1 MVVCLAGLYITSA
14 SHLGICICTSFLMFS
29 ESDRFVQW
37 LERTEEKPLARRVCG
52 EVGDSW
58 PIQFSLFG
66 APLPPWAS
74 QQLSNLLRSYCDG
87 KNLLQ
92 WKNTPQ
98 TWQIF
103 LRKVKLK
110 LMYSHNFTLDKL
122 AFSSEKNALLRN
134 SGAALLSSPCA
145 KSPSNFVPVL
155 NWAFVH
161 RGWMYQRRE
170 KQSSNKHCQNTL
182 T

>member
-1 MVVCLAGLYITSA
+1 MSQIGLYSDSRGLRRSPLPKESVGRWET
-14 SHLGICICTSFLMFS
+14 HGQFSFLC
-29 ESDRFVQW
+29 
-37 LERTEEKPLARRVCG
+37 LGPHC
-52 EVGDSW
+52 
-58 PIQFSLFG
+58 
-66 APLPPWAS
+66 PPWAS